1 MKKNRIRFSKVI
13 TTGCGDGTSLTDE
26 MGEKKEIN
34 CFFGKLDRV
43 GKFWVSWHGWAV
55 VRKSRTIQLI
65 LQGSSNTQLITIEE
79 KDQKII
85 RSL

>member
-1 MKKNRIRFSKVI
+1 MGLLLQMKWKKRKK
-13 TTGCGDGTSLTDE
+13 LTD
-26 MGEKKEIN
+26 
-34 CFFGKLDRV
+34 FFGKLDRV

-65 LQGSSNTQLITIEE
+65 LQGSSNTQLIIIEE